1 MPRLSI
7 HSERVQQLIA
17 GRVIPLL
24 LASGSVAALTNE
36 LNEALRAA
44 GESGTLHPNRLHAL
58 LSEDSTRAL
67 NEGTVELTERAAS
80 LAWIKEPEWRS
91 KADAA
96 LDALRTEAARLQ
108 QFSSAG
114 SREIAERLEIPAAL
128 ATRLSR
134 EVAPPSHHEAGT
146 PVVSLRAP
154 TEPDWSYQDTAVAR
168 TLEAF
173 GRRPSGRIGLIL
185 PTGAG
190 KTRTALRIVLAM
202 LKRAGDPKTLA
213 YWITHRRNLREQ
225 ALRELQKLI
234 ASQQVETGDAQLTA
248 ELANR
253 IRFVMV
259 GDLSPLL
266 DGAAAK
272 PALIVVD
279 EAHHAAAPSYQP
291 VIANPWSAPVLL
303 LTATPNRSDQL
314 PIGIDEIAFTITYR
328 ELAERRA
335 VLTPKFLDFP
345 VEDFDWSTDEV
356 SDLVDYL
363 ADRTSTEFTK
373 VLVLAPRID
382 RVEEFYR
389 LMLDRWPDDHPIEI
403 EDIGFVHGSGN
414 SLGVGNE
421 DFLARFANKPRAII
435 VSAQLL
441 LEGFDD
447 PGINAVVI
455 TYPSSSIIRVM
466 QAAGRCVRYAPG
478 KTAAY
483 VVQARNDHLA
493 YHFDQRWLYQEIDDF
508 LHPRLL
514 DIDYGTH
521 SELMAKCAELLHHH
535 HVEPGAARRMLARL
549 ESLRPGDACRIFL
562 YGLPYFGAAEDF
574 GTTARWGGVLETT
587 EMSESTRG
595 IFNAFCALG
604 ADLSD
609 PTDFL
614 LREGMKHGITKD
626 LVTGSRWM
634 EFMGLLT
641 ASYFA
646 KREVHGPAPLEATKS
661 RPYRQHGATT
671 WLTYVTFNYRPAV
684 PATLSAFLHDCHN
697 AEQIEIAYL
706 ERPLDHVSAVKVP
719 LPLGGS
725 EAFLLDDASNRE
737 LDDALSQLKSELAQA
752 EPQRQFSVLGGFVA
766 GASFKTLPSRLLGR
780 SEFLLSSKDR
790 LDRVL
795 TLQQIPKD
803 AA

>member
-7 HSERVQQLIA
+7 HSERVQQLIE

-24 LASGSVAALTNE
+24 LASGSVAALTTE
-36 LNEALRAA
+36 LNEALRVA
-44 GESGTLHPNRLHAL
+44 GDPGTLHPNRLHAL
-58 LSEDSTRAL
+58 LSDDSTRAL
-67 NEGTVELTERAAS
+67 NEATVELTERAAD
-80 LAWIKEPEWRS
+80 LAWEKVSEWRGKS
-91 KADAA
+91 DTA
-96 LDALRTEAARLQ
+96 LATLRAEAARLQ
-108 QFSSAG
+108 QFSSADA
-114 SREIAERLEIPAAL
+114 REIAERLEVPPAL

-134 EVAPPSHHEAGT
+134 PATVSLPREAGT
-146 PVVSLRAP
+146 PITSHRAP
-154 TEPDWSYQDTAVAR
+154 SEPDWTYQDTAVAR

-173 GRRPSGRIGLIL
+173 VRRPSGRIGLIL

-190 KTRTALRIVLAM
+190 KTRTALRIVIAM
-202 LKRAGDPKTLA
+202 LKRSHDPKALA

-234 ASQQVETGDAQLTA
+234 ATDVATTGDVQVTA

-345 VEDFDWSTDEV
+345 VEDFDWSTNEV

-363 ADRTSTEFTK
+363 ADRTSAEFTK
-373 VLVLAPRID
+373 VLVLAPRVD

-389 LMLDRWPDDHPIEI
+389 LLQERWPEDHPIEI
-403 EDIGFVHGSGN
+403 EDIGYVHGSGN
-414 SLGVGNE
+414 SLGGNNE

-447 PGINAVVI
+447 PGINAVVL

-508 LHPRLL
+508 LHPRLV

-521 SELMAKCAELLHHH
+521 GELVTKCAELLHQHQ
-535 HVEPGAARRMLARL
+535 VEAGAARRVLARL
-549 ESLRPGDACRIFL
+549 EALRPGDACRVFL
-562 YGLPYFGAAEDF
+562 YGLPYFGAPEDF
-574 GTTARWGGVLETT
+574 GTSARWGAVLETT

-595 IFNAFCALG
+595 VFNAFCALG

-614 LREGMKHGITKD
+614 LREGVKHGITKD
-626 LVTGSRWM
+626 LVAGSRWM

-646 KREVHGPAPLEATKS
+646 KREVHGPAPVDATKA
-661 RPYRQHGATT
+661 RPYREHGATT

-684 PATLSAFLHDCHN
+684 PATLSAFLRDCHN
-697 AEQIEIAYL
+697 AEQIEITYL
-706 ERPLDHVSAVKVP
+706 QRPLDHISAVKVP

-725 EAFLLDDASNRE
+725 EAFLLDGASSQE
-737 LDDALSQLKSELAQA
+737 LDDALAQLKAELAQA
-752 EPQRQFSVLGGFVA
+752 EPQRQFSVLGGFLA
-766 GASFKTLPSRLLGR
+766 GASYKALPPRLLGR

-795 TLQQIPKD
+795 VFRQFSKD

>member
-7 HSERVQQLIA
+7 HSERVQQLIEQ
-17 GRVIPLL
+17 RVIPLL
-24 LASGSVAALTNE
+24 LASGSVAALTTE
-36 LNEALRAA
+36 LNEALRSA
-44 GESGTLHPNRLHAL
+44 GDSGTVHPNRLHAL
-58 LSEDSTRAL
+58 LSEDPTRAL
-67 NEGTVELTERAAS
+67 NEATVDLTERAAG
-80 LAWIKEPEWRS
+80 LAWMKESSWREKS
-91 KADAA
+91 DAA
-96 LDALRTEAARLQ
+96 LAKLRAEAARLQ
-108 QFSSAG
+108 QFSSAD
-114 SREIAERLEIPAAL
+114 RHEIAERLEIPPAL
-128 ATRLSR
+128 ASRLSR
-134 EVAPPSHHEAGT
+134 DAAPST
-146 PVVSLRAP
+146 PRDAALQTSASRAP
-154 TEPDWSYQDTAVAR
+154 SEPDWSYQDTAVAR
-168 TLEAF
+168 TMEAF
-173 GRRPSGRIGLIL
+173 VRRPSGRIGLIL

-202 LKRAGDPKTLA
+202 LKRSNDPKALA

-234 ASQQVETGDAQLTA
+234 ATVQDSANAQSIA

-345 VEDFDWSTDEV
+345 VEDFDWSAEEV

-363 ADRTSTEFTK
+363 ADRTGAEFTK

-389 LMLDRWPDDHPIEI
+389 AMVERWPDDHATEI
-403 EDIGFVHGSGN
+403 EDIGYIHGSGN
-414 SLGVGNE
+414 SLGVDNE
-421 DFLARFANKPRAII
+421 DFLARFTNKPRAII

-455 TYPSSSIIRVM
+455 TYPSSSIVRVM

-478 KTAAY
+478 KTSAY

-493 YHFDQRWLYQEIDDF
+493 YHFDQRWLYQEIDDY
-508 LHPRLL
+508 LHPRLV

-521 SELMAKCAELLHHH
+521 GELVTKCAELLHQHR
-535 HVEPGAARRMLARL
+535 VEAGAARRILARL
-549 ESLRPGDACRIFL
+549 DSLRPGEACRLFL
-562 YGLPYFGAAEDF
+562 YGLPYFGAPEEF
-574 GTTARWGGVLETT
+574 GGSARWGALVETT
-587 EMSESTRG
+587 DISESTRG
-595 IFNAFCALG
+595 IFNAFCAIG

-609 PTDFL
+609 PSDFL
-614 LREGMKHGITKD
+614 LREGARHGITKD
-626 LVTGSRWM
+626 LVAGSRWM

-646 KREVHGPAPLEATKS
+646 KREVHGPAPLEATKT
-661 RPYRQHGATT
+661 RPYRDHGATT

-684 PATLSAFLHDCHN
+684 PATLSAFLRDCHN

-706 ERPLDHVSAVKVP
+706 ERPLAHASAVKVP

-725 EAFLLDDASNRE
+725 EAFLLDALSSRE
-737 LDDALSQLKSELAQA
+737 LEDALAQLKSELAQA
-752 EPQRQFSVLGGFVA
+752 EPQRQLNVLGGFLA
-766 GASFKTLPSRLLGR
+766 GSTFTSLPARLLGR
-780 SEFLLSSKDR
+780 SEFLLTSKDR

-795 TLQQIPKD
+795 VLQPLSKETP
-803 AA
+803 